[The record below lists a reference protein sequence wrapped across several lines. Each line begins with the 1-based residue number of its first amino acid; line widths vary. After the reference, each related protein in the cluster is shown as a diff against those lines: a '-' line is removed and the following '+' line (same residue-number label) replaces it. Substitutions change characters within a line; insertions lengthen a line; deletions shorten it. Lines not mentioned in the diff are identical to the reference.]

1 MPKKKEKNSLIPR
14 DLRLAGANDQ
24 HLNDLWAFE
33 HITNPKNKIP
43 SDTAHFYSKC
53 MIEEHHKKSK
63 EVSSWY
69 ELGNKHHFYSNPNVH
84 KGPRT
89 DRDQMLLPGLDW
101 GF

>member
-1 MPKKKEKNSLIPR
+1 
-14 DLRLAGANDQ
+14 
-24 HLNDLWAFE
+24 
-33 HITNPKNKIP
+33 
-43 SDTAHFYSKC
+43 